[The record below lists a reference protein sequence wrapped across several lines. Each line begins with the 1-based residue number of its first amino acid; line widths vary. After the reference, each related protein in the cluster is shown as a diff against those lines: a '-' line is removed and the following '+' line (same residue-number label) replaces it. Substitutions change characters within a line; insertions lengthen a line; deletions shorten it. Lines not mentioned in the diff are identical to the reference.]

1 MRYGIVS
8 DIHANIQAW
17 KAVLRDMNN
26 EGVDVILCL
35 GDVVG
40 YGPNPAEVLDSCY
53 QTVDYFI
60 LGNHDAVIGN
70 RLDSNL
76 FNDNA
81 KFLIEWT
88 REQLNSAAAG
98 FFADMPMQMEG
109 DGFVCAHAELA
120 IPGRF
125 SYIYEAQD
133 AIESF
138 TSNNSPVMFVGH
150 THLPA
155 KFAYDL
161 NSNIVRQDPCAN
173 SYLDPHERYLI
184 NVGSVGDPR
193 DGGTTASYCIYD
205 ADTQFLT
212 YRQVPF
218 NVDSFKRNLLK
229 AQLPI
234 QPYFLSVYEGLAQE
248 TETIKDMRVMEKNL
262 AATASGTIEKIR
274 KGSDTKTARQ
284 KITFS
289 LDDVRSS
296 QKNKE
301 TKEKKKSSDAKA
313 RKKGMIVVMILFLLL
328 GLSFGGFTV
337 WKKMQSEP
345 VETEKEKIVN
355 RPSEKLVESMKEITV
370 VQKETEDLVL
380 NLDAAKI
387 DGDLEIVSG
396 RLKKWNLAS
405 EKLSWKVRINKK
417 GWYSI
422 FADHSEAKEEAR
434 IEVKLGPVAVA
445 GNLDDKEGV
454 QKIALM
460 ENLHSGTMDF
470 TVSLAED
477 HEQEVAEIRS
487 ITLKYEGEEK
497 PFNYAKKDILLG
509 DFEAG
514 SFSGWVT
521 AKGGFGLKP
530 VSEITL
536 PAEIEIQDISGNYT
550 AASIAVNN
558 EAQGVLRSSIFTIEH
573 RWLAMLLGGGKDCS
587 VRLVVEGKVVE
598 QENFNR
604 QTPLRKFFID
614 LKSYAGKKGFIEF
627 QDNGAGFIAVDNVTL
642 LSGEPGDF
650 KPANLKTI
658 KGAQKEESVNK
669 INKYLSRA
677 GSKLIKKDFK
687 GCLRDLEE
695 AAVITGT
702 DLSAYTKAVNAV
714 TDLEKLVLSSFEQN
728 IGKEVSIYT
737 QSLKGKEI
745 KVKVDRVKGDTVYAI
760 LEGVNSP
767 TPLKLI
773 HLAENSIE
781 EHASTQPGGLLAYHI
796 HKGSLIEKL
805 NELNFDKSTPIG
817 VLVDAATGGVK
828 VSYSPDA
835 VIGSKVEIWALKKS
849 SDASWKVEITTQ
861 DGKGSSDAGTQT
873 DIEKVYEN
881 FKTEGLKRKVFP
893 VYSYD
898 LITEKQVKEISFTD
912 VKEELNSFALL
923 IRDSRNRIVW
933 MKSFNENSSSQENFL
948 KSTEPVVINFANSQ
962 PTIENLAYRKTF
974 TASDSHSGGY
984 KGLNDGVWAFTPPFL
999 FGSSRNAEFPK
1010 FVTVD
1015 LGEVK
1020 EFNLL
1025 RFGIPNRG
1033 STKNI
1038 SLQYSLD
1045 NSEFNT
1051 IMDFEFE
1058 QGNTERYSAH
1068 FGKVQARFIRVRF
1081 NENYEKTLNRAPQG
1095 HVFLS
1100 ELEAYLLD

>member
-125 SYIYEAQD
+125 NYIYEAQD

-173 SYLDPHERYLI
+173 GYLSPHERYLI

-212 YRQVPF
+212 YKQVPF
-218 NVDSFKRNLLK
+218 NVDRFKRNLLK
-229 AQLPI
+229 AKLPI

-248 TETIKDMRVMEKNL
+248 TETIKDMRVMESNQ
-262 AATASGTIEKIR
+262 AATASGKIERIR
-274 KGSDTKTARQ
+274 MGSDTKTARQ

-301 TKEKKKSSDAKA
+301 TKEKKKSSNAKA
-313 RKKGMIVVMILFLLL
+313 RKKGITAFFILLMLL
-328 GLSFGGFTV
+328 GLSFGGFII
-337 WKKMQSEP
+337 WKKMQTNP
-345 VETEKEKIVN
+345 VEPEKEKIVN
-355 RPSEKLVESMKEITV
+355 KPSEKLIESMKEITV
-370 VQKETEDLVL
+370 VQKDSEDLVL
-380 NLDAAKI
+380 NLDSVKTT
-387 DGDLEIVSG
+387 GDLEIVNG

-405 EKLSWKVRINKK
+405 EKLSWKVRVNQK

-422 FADHSEAKEEAR
+422 LADHSDAGEEAR
-434 IEVKLGPVAVA
+434 IEVKLGPIAVA
-445 GNLDDKEGV
+445 GNLDGKEGV

-477 HEQEVAEIRS
+477 HQQEVADIRS

-497 PFNYAKKDILLG
+497 PFDYADKDVVLG
-509 DFEAG
+509 DFETG
-514 SFSGWVT
+514 NYSGWVT

-530 VSEITL
+530 LSESSL
-536 PAEIEIQDISGNYT
+536 PAGIEIQDISGNYT

-558 EAQGVLRSSIFTIEH
+558 EAHGVLRSSIFTIEH
-573 RWLAMLLGGGKDCS
+573 KWLAMLLGGGKDCS
-587 VRLVVEGKVVE
+587 VRLVVDGNVVE

-614 LKSYAGKKGFIEF
+614 LKPYAGKKGFIEF

-642 LSGEPGDF
+642 LSGEPGEF

-687 GCLRDLEE
+687 GCLRDIEE
-695 AAVITGT
+695 AAVITNT
-702 DLSAYTKAVNAV
+702 DMSMYMKAIDAV
-714 TDLEKLVLSSFEQN
+714 SDLEKLFISSFEKDLN
-728 IGKEVSIYT
+728 KSISIRSKATGGSTEVTVDSVRGD
-737 QSLKGKEI
+737 KVF
-745 KVKVDRVKGDTVYAI
+745 VKVGSSTVLTQLRMAHITEEGI
-760 LEGVNSP
+760 LERLSQVQDGR
-767 TPLKLI
+767 I
-773 HLAENSIE
+773 
-781 EHASTQPGGLLAYHI
+781 AYHI
-796 HKGSLIEKL
+796 H
-805 NELNFDKSTPIG
+805 NETSKKDLSKINFDAQTPIG
-817 VLVDAATGGVK
+817 VLVNAALGRLK
-828 VSYSPDA
+828 ISYPKGA
-835 VIGSKVEIWALKKS
+835 VVGSSLEIWALES
-849 SDASWKVEITTQ
+849 SEKASWSLNLKTSEGSESYLKADVLEIT
-861 DGKGSSDAGTQT
+861 DILPNYKSKGLSKPVF
-873 DIEKVYEN
+873 KVH
-881 FKTEGLKRKVFP
+881 K
-893 VYSYD
+893 YD
-898 LITEKQVKEISFTD
+898 LTTEKQVLDAEFADTKG
-912 VKEELNSFALL
+912 ELNSMILL
-923 IRDSRNRIVW
+923 IRNTQGKIVW
-933 MKSFNENSSSQENFL
+933 QNGYNENQTKKQNLL
-948 KSTEPVVINFANSQ
+948 KDPIKFFISNSQ
-962 PTIENLAYRKTF
+962 PALENLARGKSF

-984 KGLNDGVWAFTPPFL
+984 VGLNDGVWAFTPPFL
-999 FGSSRNAEFPK
+999 FGSSRSDDFPK
-1010 FVTVD
+1010 FVTID
-1015 LGEVK
+1015 LGEAK
-1020 EFNLL
+1020 EINLL

-1051 IMDFEFE
+1051 LMDFEFE
-1058 QGNTERYSAH
+1058 QGNSERYSAH
-1068 FGKVQARFIRVRF
+1068 FGRVQARYIRVRF
-1081 NENYEKTLNRAPQG
+1081 NENYEKTLNRAPKG
-1095 HVFLS
+1095 HVFLT